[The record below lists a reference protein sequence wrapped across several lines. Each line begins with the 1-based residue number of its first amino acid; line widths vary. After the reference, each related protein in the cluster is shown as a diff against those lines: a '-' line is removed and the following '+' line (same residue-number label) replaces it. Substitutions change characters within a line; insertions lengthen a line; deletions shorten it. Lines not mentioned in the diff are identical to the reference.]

1 VDTADER
8 VGTEGDVAAVLR
20 AVTDQRGRH
29 PLPWAVTPLAG
40 AARVLDVSCGS
51 GPLADELA
59 ERWIGVDPLAAPG
72 RRPLL
77 RGSPAALPLRDNAV
91 DGIAL
96 FLVLQRLPDLDA
108 VFAELR
114 RVLRPGG
121 TLVAVV
127 PSAAPRTLAELRLA
141 PLLVPVHREWR
152 HRSALDAAGWLL
164 TAADFA
170 VLTDDRAAFTV
181 PLPDGPAARTL
192 VTGLPH
198 AGLWP
203 PELPAGVRDKAAD
216 ALVRRAGPGR
226 RLPVPMRRL
235 VARR

>member
-1 VDTADER
+1 MT
-8 VGTEGDVAAVLR
+8 GGDVAAVLR
-20 AVTDQRGRH
+20 AATDPRGGR
-29 PLPWAVTPLAG
+29 PLPWTVAPLAE
-40 AARVLDVSCGS
+40 ATRVLDVSCGS

-59 ERWIGVDPLAAPG
+59 ERWIGVDPLAVPG
-72 RRPLL
+72 RRRLL
-77 RGSPAALPLRDNAV
+77 RASPAALPLLDNAV

-96 FLVLQRLPDLDA
+96 LLVLPRLPDLDA

-141 PLLVPVHREWR
+141 PTLLPVHREWT
-152 HRSALDAAGWLL
+152 HRSGLDRAGWLL

-181 PLPDGPAARTL
+181 PLPDGPTARSL
-192 VTGLPH
+192 VTDLPR

-203 PELPAGVRDKAAD
+203 PDLPADVRDKVVD